1 MPETGKRNDPY
12 RGFNFEVQLDN
23 TPVAAFREA
32 GGLSFTTE
40 PVEYREGTDGPLSP
54 RKLFGLRKFG
64 NVTLK
69 RGFTQSQDLWKWYKN
84 ILNGIADRRDGAI
97 VLNDELHQPVL
108 RWEFKA
114 AWPTKWE
121 GPAFNATSNDVA
133 IESLELAVERVELQ

>member
-32 GGLSFTTE
+32 GGLSFTAE

-54 RKLFGLRKFG
+54 RKLTGLLKFA

-69 RGFTQSQDLWKWYKN
+69 RGFTQSKDLWNWYKN
-84 ILNGIADRRDGAI
+84 ILNGVQDRRDGAI
-97 VLNDELHQPVL
+97 ILKDELNQPVL